1 MAIKYTK
8 GKKPTKKP
16 ARKAKATNKDG
27 CQNAGKYKTKET
39 CLSCKKGGA
48 YPVNTCSRAKS
59 AVKLSEHAG
68 RNAGKVKACAKK
80 AVKRK
85 CK

>member
-27 CQNAGKYKTKET
+27 CQNAGKYKTKENV
-39 CLSCKKGGA
+39 SVVQKGWRVSSQHVQPCKERRQAVRTRRQERWQGKS
-48 YPVNTCSRAKS
+48 VCEESR
-59 AVKLSEHAG
+59 
-68 RNAGKVKACAKK
+68 
-80 AVKRK
+80 
-85 CK
+85 